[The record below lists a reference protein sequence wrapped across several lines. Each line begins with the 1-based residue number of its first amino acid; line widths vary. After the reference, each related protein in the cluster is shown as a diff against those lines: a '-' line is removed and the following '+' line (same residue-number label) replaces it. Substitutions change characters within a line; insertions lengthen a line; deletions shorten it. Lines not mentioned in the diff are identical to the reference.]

1 MYHYSLKMDFVELAI
16 TGLAGSIPLTTENFA
31 QKLAADRIA
40 LVTEKVCNALALST
54 ERIAGRSCKGAHCSG
69 RAVDASEYAAKAHST
84 TEDYCVL
91 ARKNFAFWGGEGYRA
106 FARTVVGKAC
116 FEHPIFRCFFVRGIQ
131 FCGLLRRATG
141 KQNTAKSDQCF
152 RSIHLVFHSMLLP
165 ILVCVTRNLQF
176 FTFTTSPK
184 FTTVN
189 FWCGA
194 HSALLH
200 LTSPHVYRQWC
211 GGEVVRGSKLLERAK
226 FYKEALEKQERAK
239 FCKKGEI
246 D

>member
-1 MYHYSLKMDFVELAI
+1 MYHHSLKVNFVQFTAA
-16 TGLAGSIPLTTENFA
+16 GLAGSVSLTSENFA
-31 QKLAADRIA
+31 QKFATDRIA
-40 LVTEKVCNALALST
+40 LVTEKVCNALAFT
-54 ERIAGRSCKGAHCSG
+54 AEGIARGSCKRAHRSG
-69 RAVDASEYAAKAHST
+69 RAIDRSEYAAETHSAT
-84 TEDYCVL
+84 KHHCVL
-91 ARKNFAFWGGEGYRA
+91 AGEQFAFWCSERYRA
-106 FARTVVGKAC
+106 LARTVVGKAC
-116 FEHPIFRCFFVRGIQ
+116 FEYPIFRCFFVRGVE

-152 RSIHLVFHSMLLP
+152 RFIHSVFDSMVLP
-165 ILVCVTRNLQF
+165 ILVCVARNLQF

-211 GGEVVRGSKLLERAK
+211 GGEVVRGFKVFERAI
-226 FYKEALEKQERAK
+226 FYKQGTGIKGTCEFLQ
-239 FCKKGEI
+239 KGEI
-246 D
+246 A